1 MELALTPTDHLSP
14 PSTTSRLSDSDTSE
28 CDLED
33 GLSGVG
39 ARERRVA
46 DGASISSVGS
56 SSRYVDT
63 NYVYMNRIYRLKW
76 KLHLMPYNL
85 RILYNDIK

>member
-28 CDLED
+28 CDFED
-33 GLSGVG
+33 SLGGVG
-39 ARERRVA
+39 VRDRRVA

-56 SSRYVDT
+56 SSRYAG
-63 NYVYMNRIYRLKW
+63 
-76 KLHLMPYNL
+76 
-85 RILYNDIK
+85 

>member
-1 MELALTPTDHLSP
+1 MELTLTPTDHLSP

-33 GLSGVG
+33 GLSGG
-39 ARERRVA
+39 GNRERRIA

-56 SSRYVDT
+56 SSRYTGTNHIYVDVICKHT
-63 NYVYMNRIYRLKW
+63 HPVICIWCYITSAHDTVL
-76 KLHLMPYNL
+76 
-85 RILYNDIK
+85 

>member
-1 MELALTPTDHLSP
+1 MELTLTPTDHLSP

-33 GLSGVG
+33 GLSGG
-39 ARERRVA
+39 GIRERRIA

-56 SSRYVDT
+56 SSRYTKTNCIYVDAIHRHT
-63 NYVYMNRIYRLKW
+63 HPIICIWCYITSEHGTVL
-76 KLHLMPYNL
+76 
-85 RILYNDIK
+85 